1 MNILTHEV
9 RSCNVLGTGS
19 QHHNPAHL
27 HDAFFFFSPLLD
39 LTSIHRGCP
48 VNRIVSQNAVLL
60 LWIEVSIEM

>member
-1 MNILTHEV
+1 MFLELEVSTTILHI
-9 RSCNVLGTGS
+9 CMML
-19 QHHNPAHL
+19 
-27 HDAFFFFSPLLD
+27 FFFFSPLLD